1 MAKKIEEMDFYEVLN
16 LRLDATGQEVREAY
30 DLAVATYH
38 PDALA
43 SYGVLS
49 AEERGEML
57 DKIEK
62 AFQTLGDAAARKAY
76 DTLILPSRP
85 SPGNGPF
92 SGNPPTGWRSKTP
105 RRKRNSGIG

>member
-1 MAKKIEEMDFYEVLN
+1 MAKKIEEMDFYELLN
-16 LRLDATGQEVREAY
+16 LRLDATEQEILKAY

-57 DKIEK
+57 DRIEK
-62 AFQTLGDAAARKAY
+62 AFQTLGDAAARTGLRRAH
-76 DTLILPSRP
+76 PAQP
-85 SPGNGPF
+85 PGVAA
-92 SGNPPTGWRSKTP
+92 TGLFP
-105 RRKRNSGIG
+105 EIHG